1 MKSKGKLTPMM
12 EQYLEIKEE
21 YKDCILF
28 FRLGDFYEM
37 FFDGAITASEV
48 LEITLTGKDCGLE
61 ERAPMCG
68 VPFHSVQGY
77 ITKLIK
83 NGYKVAICEQVEDP
97 KDAKG
102 IVKRDVIRV
111 ITPGTA
117 GIDEGERSD
126 DNNFLACIYFKD
138 GNFGISLADVSTGE
152 VITSQGETDVEENSL
167 INMISAFKPSE
178 VLINDGGVAYCR
190 DILAL
195 KKRYNFYDA
204 FIEEKHFNPDSA
216 KERIESQFEHT
227 SLARLGIADKSWCVA
242 SLGAMLSYLYDTQK
256 TDLTHMTTLKFY
268 EASDHLQIDANSFRN
283 LEITET
289 MRDKEKRGSLL
300 GILDKTKTAM
310 GARRL
315 KAWLD
320 RPLINPDRI
329 NLRLEA
335 VEELCEHH
343 EMRVDLAEALKKVY
357 DIERI
362 LSRVVYGSCNARDF
376 VALRQSLESLPAI
389 KNCLSQCKSHFL
401 SNIFESLDTM
411 AELRLLIHCA
421 IVDEPP
427 VTVKEGGMIKE
438 GFDKELDRVKDIL
451 KNGTSYIAAIEAEE
465 REKTGIKN
473 LKVAYN
479 RVFGYYIEVSK
490 SNLDK
495 VPETYIRKQ
504 TLVGAERFITQ
515 QLKELESNILNAR
528 EKANAYEYDNYLKI
542 KETILSAL
550 KPLQQSAKHVSVVD
564 VLCSL
569 AIVASERGYVRPVVD
584 SSDIIDIKD
593 GRHPVVEASL
603 KDSLFVPNDTFLD
616 TDSNRFSII
625 TGPNMAGKSTYMRQT
640 ALIVIMAQIGSFVP
654 ARECHVGVCD
664 AVFTR
669 VGASDD
675 LASGQST
682 FMVEMNEVA
691 HILKNATSKSLIILD
706 EIGRGTSTFDG
717 LSIAWAVAEYICR
730 KENIGAK
737 TLFATHYHELTT
749 LENTT
754 QGIRNYS
761 VAVKKRGDDITF
773 LRKIVKGG
781 TDDSFGIQVA
791 MLAGVPANVTDRAKD
806 VLARLESES
815 SKGGQT
821 HVQHTFDLDVTEA
834 RSSDDSALALL
845 KEELLK
851 LDVSTLTPI
860 EAMNELYRLQKK
872 VCEPDEN

>member
-1 MKSKGKLTPMM
+1 MKKGELTPMM
-12 EQYLEIKEE
+12 RQYLEIKEE
-21 YKDCILF
+21 YNDCILF

-37 FFDGAITASEV
+37 FFDDAITASRV
-48 LEITLTGKDCGLE
+48 LEITLTGKDCGMP

-68 VPFHSVQGY
+68 VPFHSAQGY

-111 ITPGTA
+111 VTPGTVGA
-117 GIDEGERSD
+117 QTESVTS
-126 DNNFLACIYFKD
+126 DNNFLACIWVDESTY
-138 GNFGISLADVSTGE
+138 GIAFADVTTGE
-152 VITSQGETDVEENSL
+152 TFGAEGSNEYLESSVINL
-167 INMISAFKPSE
+167 IATFKPSE
-178 VLINDGGVAYCR
+178 VLVNRDGINYCKNLL
-190 DILAL
+190 DS
-195 KKRYNFYDA
+195 KRLHNFYDG
-204 FIEEKHFNPDSA
+204 I
-216 KERIESQFEHT
+216 IESDYYDEERAVENITKQFAPKT
-227 SLARLGIADKSWCVA
+227 LDQLGLRDKRACVKALGGLLA
-242 SLGAMLSYLYDTQK
+242 YLFETQK
-256 TDLTHMTTLKFY
+256 VSLTHLNSF
-268 EASDHLQIDANSFRN
+268 SFCSQSQHLIIDASSFRN
-283 LEITET
+283 LELTET

-300 GILDKTKTAM
+300 GILDRTKTAM

-320 RPLINPDRI
+320 RPLVSPERI
-329 NLRLEA
+329 ALRSNA
-335 VEELCEHH
+335 VEELFDNTP
-343 EMRVDLAEALKKVY
+343 MREEITDALKNVY

-362 LSRVVYGSCNARDF
+362 LSKVVYGSCNARDF
-376 VALRQSLESLPAI
+376 VSLRQSLDNIVPVKNALKSAKSDFLGMIYQGIDTCDSLR
-389 KNCLSQCKSHFL
+389 NL
-401 SNIFESLDTM
+401 
-411 AELRLLIHCA
+411 LRLALT
-421 IVDEPP
+421 DDPP

-438 GFDKELDRVKDIL
+438 GFDKELDRTKDML
-451 KNGTSYIAAIEAEE
+451 KNGTSYIARIESVEKE
-465 REKTGIKN
+465 RTGIKN

-515 QLKELESNILNAR
+515 ELKDLESRILNAR
-528 EKANAYEYDNYLKI
+528 EKVNALEYENFLAI
-542 KETILSAL
+542 KEEILKKL
-550 KPLQQSAKHVSVVD
+550 LTLQQDAKLVSVAD
-564 VLCSL
+564 ALCSL
-569 AIVASERGYVRPVVD
+569 ARVANQRGYVKPIVD
-584 SSDIIDIKD
+584 ESDIIDIKD

-603 KDSLFVPNDTFLD
+603 SDALFVPNDTYLNCD
-616 TDSNRFSII
+616 DSRFSII

-654 ARECHVGVCD
+654 ASHCHIGIVD

-691 HILKNATSKSLIILD
+691 HILSNATGKSLVILD
-706 EIGRGTSTFDG
+706 EIGRGTSTYDG
-717 LSIAWAVAEYICR
+717 LSIAWAVAEYISD
-730 KENIGAK
+730 KEKIGAK
-737 TLFATHYHELTT
+737 TLFATHYHELTE
-749 LENTT
+749 LENSKD
-754 QGIRNYS
+754 GVKNYS

-791 MLAGVPANVTDRAKD
+791 LLAGLPQEVIERAKQ
-806 VLARLESES
+806 VLASVESGEKKEISVSSEVQVPKMQSDSSPALCEAMERLR
-815 SKGGQT
+815 
-821 HVQHTFDLDVTEA
+821 L
-834 RSSDDSALALL
+834 
-845 KEELLK
+845 

-860 EAMNELYRLQKK
+860 EALNELYNLQKK
-872 VCEPDEN
+872 VSEN

>member
-1 MKSKGKLTPMM
+1 MKKGELTPMM
-12 EQYLEIKEE
+12 RQYLEIKEE

-37 FFDGAITASEV
+37 FFDDAITASTV
-48 LEITLTGKDCGLE
+48 LEITLTGKDCGLP

-68 VPFHSVQGY
+68 VPFHSAQGY

-111 ITPGTA
+111 VTPGTLGA
-117 GIDEGERSD
+117 QTESVTS
-126 DNNFLACIYFKD
+126 DNNFLACIWADEEIY
-138 GNFGISLADVSTGE
+138 GIAFADVTTGE
-152 VITSQGETDVEENSL
+152 TFGAQGSNEYLESSVTNL
-167 INMISAFKPSE
+167 IATFKPSE
-178 VLINDGGVAYCR
+178 VLLNRGGLGHFKNV
-190 DILAL
+190 LNS
-195 KKRYNFYDA
+195 KKLHNFYDGV
-204 FIEEKHFNPDSA
+204 IEESYYDEEKARETIS
-216 KERIESQFEHT
+216 RQFAPK
-227 SLARLGIADKSWCVA
+227 SLDELSISDKSACIKA
-242 SLGAMLSYLYDTQK
+242 LGGLLAYLFETQK
-256 TDLTHMTTLKFY
+256 IALTHLNSFTFCND
-268 EASDHLQIDANSFRN
+268 SQHLIIDASSFRN
-283 LEITET
+283 LELTET

-300 GILDKTKTAM
+300 GILDRTKTAM

-320 RPLINPDRI
+320 RPLVSPERI
-329 NLRLEA
+329 ALRSDS
-335 VEELCEHH
+335 VEELFDNTP
-343 EMRVDLAEALKKVY
+343 MREEITEALKNVY

-362 LSRVVYGSCNARDF
+362 LSRIVYGSCNARDF
-376 VALRQSLESLPAI
+376 VSLRQSLDNIVPVKDALKDAASNFLGMIYQGINTCDDLRCLLRFAI
-389 KNCLSQCKSHFL
+389 T
-401 SNIFESLDTM
+401 D
-411 AELRLLIHCA
+411 
-421 IVDEPP
+421 DPP

-438 GFDKELDRVKDIL
+438 GFDKELDSTRDML
-451 KNGTSYIAAIEAEE
+451 KNGTAYIARIESEE

-495 VPETYIRKQ
+495 VPENYIRKQ

-515 QLKELESNILNAR
+515 ELKDLESRILNAK
-528 EKANAYEYDNYLKI
+528 EKVNALEYENFLAI
-542 KETILSAL
+542 KEEILKQL
-550 KPLQQSAKHVSVVD
+550 TTLQHDAKLVSVTD
-564 VLCSL
+564 ALCSL
-569 AIVASERGYVRPVVD
+569 AHVAHQRGYVKPTVD
-584 SSDIIDIKD
+584 TSDIIDIKD

-603 KDSLFVPNDTFLD
+603 KDALFVPNDTYLD
-616 TDSNRFSII
+616 CESSRFSII

-654 ARECHVGVCD
+654 ASSCHIGVVD

-691 HILKNATSKSLIILD
+691 HILSNATGKSLVILD

-717 LSIAWAVAEYICR
+717 LSIAWAVAEYISD
-730 KENIGAK
+730 KEKVGAK
-737 TLFATHYHELTT
+737 TLFATHYHELTA
-749 LENTT
+749 LENTKD
-754 QGIRNYS
+754 GVKNYS

-791 MLAGVPANVTDRAKD
+791 LLAGLPMEVIQRAKQ
-806 VLARLESES
+806 VLESVES
-815 SKGGQT
+815 GEKKEFSAPVHSAPVK
-821 HVQHTFDLDVTEA
+821 DYAEIP
-834 RSSDDSALALL
+834 DSLNEVREKLL
-845 KEELLK
+845 S
-851 LDVSTLTPI
+851 LDVSTITPI
-860 EAMNELYRLQKK
+860 EALNELYNLQKK
-872 VCEPDEN
+872 VSEN

>member
-1 MKSKGKLTPMM
+1 MM

-37 FFDGAITASEV
+37 FFDDAITASEV

-117 GIDEGERSD
+117 GIDEGPQTDE
-126 DNNFLACIYFKD
+126 NNFLACVYFAD
-138 GNFGISLADVSTGE
+138 GNFGVSFADVSTGE
-152 VITSQGETDVEENSL
+152 IFTSQGEMEFDENGL
-167 INMISAFKPSE
+167 VNLLATFRPSE
-178 VLINDGGVAYCR
+178 ILINDGGTAYCNE
-190 DILAL
+190 IIEL
-195 KKRYNFYDA
+195 KKRYHFYDG
-204 FIEEKHFNPDSA
+204 FIEEKYFDEAAS
-216 KERIESQFEHT
+216 KEIIEGQFENT
-227 SLARLGIADKSWCVA
+227 SLARLGIADKRYCIS
-242 SLGAMLSYLYDTQK
+242 SLGAMLTYLYETQK
-256 TDLTHMTTLKFY
+256 IDLTHMTSLKLFESSHY
-268 EASDHLQIDANSFRN
+268 MQIDANSFRN

-300 GILDKTKTAM
+300 GILDRTKTAM

-315 KAWLD
+315 KSWLD

-329 NLRLEA
+329 NMRLEA
-335 VEELCEHH
+335 VEELCDNASVRE
-343 EMRVDLAEALKKVY
+343 ELTEALKMVY

-362 LSRVVYGSCNARDF
+362 ISRVVYGSCNARDF
-376 VALRQSLESLPAI
+376 VALRQSLEALPEI
-389 KNCLSQCKSHFL
+389 KKTLEKCKSQFL
-401 SNIFESLDTM
+401 SNIYASLDTLS
-411 AELRLLIHCA
+411 ELRVLIQCA

-427 VTVKEGGMIKE
+427 FTVKEGGMIKK
-438 GFDKELDRVKDIL
+438 GFDSELDRVRDVL
-451 KNGTSYIAAIEAEE
+451 ENGTGYIAAIESEE

-479 RVFGYYIEVSK
+479 RVFGYYIEISK

-504 TLVGAERFITQ
+504 TLVSAERFITQ
-515 QLKELESNILNAR
+515 ELKELETNILNAK
-528 EKANAYEYDNYLKI
+528 EKANALEYENFLHI
-542 KETILSAL
+542 KEKILSQL
-550 KPLQQSAKHVSVVD
+550 KTLQQSAKLVSVTD

-569 AIVASERGYVRPVVD
+569 ATVAVMRNYVKPNVD
-584 SSDIIDIKD
+584 SSDVVDIKD
-593 GRHPVVEASL
+593 GRHPVVEAAL
-603 KDSLFVPNDTFLD
+603 KDSLFVPNDTYLD
-616 TDSNRFSII
+616 TSDNRFSII

-654 ARECHVGVCD
+654 ARECRIGACD

-691 HILKNATSKSLIILD
+691 HILKNATSNSLIILD

-717 LSIAWAVAEYICR
+717 LSIAWAVAEYICD
-730 KENIGAK
+730 KQNIGAK
-737 TLFATHYHELTT
+737 TLFATHYHELTS

-754 QGIRNYS
+754 SGIRNYS

-791 MLAGVPANVTDRAKD
+791 LLAGVPAEVTDRAKE
-806 VLARLESES
+806 VLLKLESES
-815 SKGGQT
+815 PPQSDALSTAESFDKKASA
-821 HVQHTFDLDVTEA
+821 VQCDECA
-834 RSSDDSALALL
+834 MLL
-845 KEELLK
+845 KEELSNM
-851 LDVSTLTPI
+851 DISTLTPI
-860 EAMNELYRLQKK
+860 EALNELYRLQKK
-872 VCEPDEN
+872 VCETYEN